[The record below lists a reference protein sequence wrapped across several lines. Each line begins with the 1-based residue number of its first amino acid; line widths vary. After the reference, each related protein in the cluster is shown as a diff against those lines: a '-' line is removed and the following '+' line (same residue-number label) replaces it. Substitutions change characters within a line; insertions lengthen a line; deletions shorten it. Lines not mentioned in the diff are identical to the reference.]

1 MAVRATVRRL
11 VPFARSNAGR
21 DHRRLQTALAI
32 ATVVAA
38 VVAPSGALA
47 ANRSGDGDAADPAS
61 PSVIY
66 QESVAHAGDRIA
78 FTAGDRVT
86 VPFKPRASDRWTI
99 DGAPPVSLPAG
110 RASGRALRE
119 ASSGHTI
126 AGPDALPSDTP
137 GSGVGTSSVDVPY
150 VDPATAGVGYVAAA
164 VDPGGLKREV
174 FGWLPYWEVSDSST
188 RYDWDVLSTVAYFGV
203 GAAGNGDLQR
213 KNSDGTTTV
222 GWSGWTSSKMTSV
235 INAAH
240 ASGARVVLTVQSFAW
255 TSAGVIRQKQLLGSA
270 ANRANLA
277 RQIAAAVRDR
287 GADGVNLDFEPIVS
301 TYSDEFTA
309 LVRSIRAELDN
320 VHRGYQL
327 TFAAMAGVS
336 NYPLEN
342 ATAPG
347 GADAVVIMG
356 YDYRTGISTTV
367 GSVAPVG
374 GPTYDVADTVR
385 SFVTRIPASKVILAV
400 PYYGRAW
407 STDTNAL
414 HAKNISGTQ
423 NGASVTV
430 VYGSAL
436 DYAAQSGRRWDP
448 VEGVAWTAYRR
459 QNCTAAY
466 GCVNPWRELYYD
478 DAQALGLKY
487 DVINR
492 YNLRGAGIWALG
504 YDGTHPELYQVLK
517 DKFIVDRV
525 PPVIT
530 SQWLTSGFI
539 SPNGDGRLDSTTIGL
554 TATGYVK
561 YGWAVQPYVGGV
573 PGRAIRSGGVLGK
586 DVTFTWDGRDA
597 AGALVRDGA
606 YVLTLWVAD
615 ESNNRSWITKRIVVD
630 RRPAAISLGSNPSFI
645 SPNGDGHADST
656 AMSMSS
662 DEAFSGRATL
672 LTSAGATVRYWSF
685 TGMRSATWTW
695 NGRDRDGRVVP
706 DGQYTLR
713 VAGIDAAGNPTVRT
727 VGVNVDQT
735 IRTVTWTS
743 NGFTPRAGQKDRFTA
758 AIGRH
763 ARISAAIYQGSTL
776 IRQVWTD
783 QPVDAGTYGWT
794 WDGRTSTG
802 AFAPPGTYSVVVRA
816 TSSIGGSWFG
826 RTVVVRVP

>member
-1 MAVRATVRRL
+1 MTVAIVRRL
-11 VPFARSNAGR
+11 RLPLATGGARP
-21 DHRRLQTALAI
+21 HRLLTALAI
-32 ATVVAA
+32 ATVAA
-38 VVAPSGALA
+38 AGIAPSAALA
-47 ANRSGDGDAADPAS
+47 ASRPGDDIEAADAS

-66 QESVAHAGDRIA
+66 EESLAHARDRIA
-78 FTAGDRVT
+78 FTAGERVAI
-86 VPFKPRASDRWTI
+86 PFKPRVSDRWTI
-99 DGAPPVSLPAG
+99 DGAHPVELPAG
-110 RASGRALRE
+110 RASGRAIRE
-119 ASSGHTI
+119 SAPGLASRDVEANGAATSGGGTA
-126 AGPDALPSDTP
+126 AGAA
-137 GSGVGTSSVDVPY
+137 DVPY
-150 VDPATAGVGYVAAA
+150 VDPASNGFGDLAAA

-188 RYDWDVLSTVAYFGV
+188 RYDWETLSTIAYFGV

-213 KNSDGTTTV
+213 RNSDGSTTV

-235 INAAH
+235 LNAAH
-240 ASGARVVLTVQSFAW
+240 ANGTRVVLTVQSFAW
-255 TSAGVIRQKQLLGSA
+255 SSAGVARQKQLLGSA

-301 TYSDEFTA
+301 TYSEEFTA
-309 LVRSIRAELDN
+309 LVRAIRTELDRI
-320 VHRGYQL
+320 HRGYQL

-342 ATAPG
+342 ATASG

-356 YDYRTGISTTV
+356 YDYRTASSKVV

-374 GPTYDVADTVR
+374 GPTFDVADTVR
-385 SFVTRIPASKVILAV
+385 AFLTRVPASKVILAV

-414 HAKNISGTQ
+414 HAKNVSGTKY
-423 NGASVTV
+423 GTSVTV
-430 VYGSAL
+430 VYGNAL
-436 DYAAQSGRRWDP
+436 DYAAQYGRHWDAT
-448 VEGVAWTAYRR
+448 EGVAWTAYRR

-487 DVINR
+487 DVVNR

-504 YDGTHPELYQVLK
+504 YDGTRTELYQVLK
-517 DKFIVDRV
+517 DKFVTDRV

-530 SQWLTSGFI
+530 GQRLVSGVI

-561 YGWAVQPYVGGV
+561 YGWAVQPYVGSV

-586 DVTFTWDGRDA
+586 NVTFTWDGRDA
-597 AGALVRDGA
+597 TGALVRDGA

-615 ESNNRSWITKRIVVD
+615 ASNNRSAITKRIVVD
-630 RRPAAISLGSNPSFI
+630 RRPAAVTLGSSPSFI
-645 SPNGDGHADST
+645 SPDGDGHADST
-656 AMSMSS
+656 TLSMAS

-672 LTSAGATVRYWSF
+672 LNPAGGTVRTWSF
-685 TGMRSATWTW
+685 SNLRSAAWTW
-695 NGRDRDGRVVP
+695 NGRNRDGRIVP

-713 VAGIDAAGNPTVRT
+713 VPGIDPAGNLTVRT
-727 VGVNVDQT
+727 LGVTVDRT
-735 IRTVTWTS
+735 IRSVTWGRS
-743 NGFTPRAGQKDRFTA
+743 AFTPRAAQKDRLTA
-758 AIGRH
+758 VIGRH
-763 ARISAAIYQGSTL
+763 ARVSAAIYRGSAL
-776 IRQVWTD
+776 IRQIWTN
-783 QPVDAGTYGWT
+783 QPLDAGTYGWT

-802 AFAPPGTYSVVVRA
+802 AFAAPGTYSVVVRA
-816 TSSIGGSWFG
+816 NSTIGGSWFG
-826 RTVVVRVP
+826 RTVVVRAP